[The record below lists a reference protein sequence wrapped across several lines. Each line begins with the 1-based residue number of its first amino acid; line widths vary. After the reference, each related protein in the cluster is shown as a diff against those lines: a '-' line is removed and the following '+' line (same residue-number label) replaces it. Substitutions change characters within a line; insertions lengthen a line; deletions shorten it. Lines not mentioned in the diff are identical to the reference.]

1 MSISE
6 SDESDS
12 ITYKIILIGD
22 SSVGKT
28 CLFKK
33 LTAGTYSDK
42 NISTIGVDRKSFTL
56 KVKIN
61 ENGEEIE
68 KTFQIHLWDTAGQER
83 FRSITKVYFKES
95 QGLLLMYDITNKES
109 FDNLDKWINGV
120 KDSLGE
126 DDYDKKNNDIKYII
140 ILLGN
145 KLDLAVND
153 ERKVTT
159 EEAIELCKK
168 FDIIWGGECSA
179 KDFTIDDLKK
189 KFEEYTKEI
198 YNKIGNNIGRKDTAK
213 LVESEQKKS
222 KCGC

>member
-6 SDESDS
+6 SDESES

-33 LTAGTYSDK
+33 LTSGTYSDK
-42 NISTIGVDRKSFTL
+42 NISTIGVDRKSFFL
-56 KVKIN
+56 NIKIN
-61 ENGEEIE
+61 EKGQEIE
-68 KTFQIHLWDTAGQER
+68 KSFQIHLWDTAGQER
-83 FRSITKVYFKES
+83 FRSITKGYFKDS
-95 QGLLLMYDITNKES
+95 QGLLLMYDITNKET
-109 FDNLDKWINGV
+109 FDNSENWINGI
-120 KDSLGE
+120 KDSLGQDE
-126 DDYDKKNNDIKYII
+126 DKKNNDNKYII

-153 ERKVTT
+153 GRKVTT
-159 EEAIELCKK
+159 EEANELCKK
-168 FDIIWGGECSA
+168 FDIIWGGEVSA
-179 KDFTIDDLKK
+179 KDSTIDDLRK

-198 YNKIGNNIGRKDTAK
+198 YNKIGNNISRKDTAK
-213 LVESEQKKS
+213 IVEPEPKKS

>member
-126 DDYDKKNNDIKYII
+126 DDDDKKNNDIKYII